1 MASLHLKAYGE
12 YVQELRYALEL
23 ECSRKEAYTYGTLR
37 EWKSIDGKIRK
48 TERNFAR
55 FLRSNKSLAK
65 TKGDFMEMVKCLS
78 VPFLLLLLKSAVDI
92 AIAFL
97 AAFAASRLL
106 GKQFSFLIVIAA
118 WLAVKV
124 LLFFLRRKKS

>member
-65 TKGDFMEMVKCLS
+65 TKGDFKEMVKCLS

-106 GKQFSFLIVIAA
+106 GKQFSFVIAA

>member
-48 TERNFAR
+48 MERNFAR

-65 TKGDFMEMVKCLS
+65 TKGDFK
-78 VPFLLLLLKSAVDI
+78 
-92 AIAFL
+92 
-97 AAFAASRLL
+97 
-106 GKQFSFLIVIAA
+106 
-118 WLAVKV
+118 
-124 LLFFLRRKKS
+124 